1 MKYYIISL
9 CVFQVNLSPALGND
23 CDIDQIVKKP
33 MLHDMFDLLGLP
45 MCNTGLSLFT
55 VWSNSRHEKFPND
68 RSSLENEDGE
78 NENGRPK
85 ALSGRKG
92 ANSSALSVAAVASR
106 WKRKQQKNHNATQST
121 SIQSTRKKGTCLQ
134 VVTRY
139 SLPGSSGAI
148 SSCNQV
154 FSGRKSMA
162 QTSSTKTPT
171 RHSSINKNIAH
182 NSYSSTVLASSVDDD
197 YHKPINSQNSHS
209 SDGTS
214 RCYNPLLTEHGK
226 NQIHGFRGQNKYPP
240 PMLWGNGRDWRSP
253 PAGEG
258 NWVRLFPLR
267 PTTQCTMQEP
277 QKIPTVMHGDTEVK
291 NVVSAV
297 HKYSKVARDIFKCN
311 PTFSDESFST
321 IMKQTLGMISEV
333 WLPSK

>member
-1 MKYYIISL
+1 MLSL
-9 CVFQVNLSPALGND
+9 FAFQVNLSPALGND

-55 VWSNSRHEKFPND
+55 IWSTSSNEKFPDD
-68 RSSLENEDGE
+68 RSSSGNEDSE
-78 NENGRPK
+78 NENGGSK
-85 ALSGRKG
+85 VSSGRTEE
-92 ANSSALSVAAVASR
+92 NSSALSVVAVARR
-106 WKRKQQKNHNATQST
+106 WKRQQQKNHNSTQST
-121 SIQSTRKKGTCLQ
+121 SIQCTRKKSASLQ
-134 VVTRY
+134 VITHC

-148 SSCNQV
+148 TSCNQV
-154 FSGRKSMA
+154 SCGRKPRT
-162 QTSSTKTPT
+162 QTTSIKTPI
-171 RHSSINKNIAH
+171 RHSSINKNIAQS
-182 NSYSSTVLASSVDDD
+182 SYFSTVLASGVEEDNN
-197 YHKPINSQNSHS
+197 HKPINSQNSHS
-209 SDGTS
+209 SDETWT
-214 RCYNPLLTEHGK
+214 CYNPLLTEHSRT
-226 NQIHGFRGQNKYPP
+226 QIHGFRGQNKYAP

-267 PTTQCTMQEP
+267 PTPQCTMQEP
-277 QKIPTVMHGDTEVK
+277 QKFPTVMQGDTEVK

-297 HKYSKVARDIFKCN
+297 HKYSKAAREIFKCN